1 MIRSFND
8 YPPWLTM
15 YVTWFLLKIHMC
27 SVDRQWCHRERP
39 LRRPLRWKMSGKC
52 IYFSVVKHFFLVIMT
67 IYIFKSKNKV
77 CPIENNTNLD
87 SIFYLVKVQK
97 LLLFFYL
104 HLTWLLAHDIT
115 KEFWKNSHFENMRAV
130 FLLSCQ
136 NSLRWE
142 KSLICHWNIDSW
154 RQKLSFGCVMVPKN
168 NQNII

>member
-1 MIRSFND
+1 MTFDKSSLCNWSFMLVCTYASSYRYQDKSLTLHDKGQFSWSVSLNKNYQNFYGFSND
-8 YPPWLTM
+8 R
-15 YVTWFLLKIHMC
+15 KN
-27 SVDRQWCHRERP
+27 S
-39 LRRPLRWKMSGKC
+39 
-52 IYFSVVKHFFLVIMT
+52 
-67 IYIFKSKNKV
+67 NKV

>member
-1 MIRSFND
+1 MLWSI
-8 YPPWLTM
+8 
-15 YVTWFLLKIHMC
+15 K
-27 SVDRQWCHRERP
+27 
-39 LRRPLRWKMSGKC
+39 
-52 IYFSVVKHFFLVIMT
+52 VKYWHFWANFCTTLEEIT
-67 IYIFKSKNKV
+67 LKV

-87 SIFYLVKVQK
+87 SIFDLVKVQK

-104 HLTWLLAHDIT
+104 RLTWLLAHDIT

-168 NQNII
+168 NQNIIKRQYRIHLVRTITIRGAILVKIENFMHENA

>member
-1 MIRSFND
+1 MVSHHTLLNKNRWAELPNVLGSIFHQGPQDQNLSKLQYVSRSR
-8 YPPWLTM
+8 
-15 YVTWFLLKIHMC
+15 H
-27 SVDRQWCHRERP
+27 H
-39 LRRPLRWKMSGKC
+39 
-52 IYFSVVKHFFLVIMT
+52 
-67 IYIFKSKNKV
+67 KV

-154 RQKLSFGCVMVPKN
+154 RQKLSFGCVMVPK
-168 NQNII
+168 IIKISSRYNTDYIKWE